1 MNTFGG
7 SPLLC
12 GIHGNHMK
20 CVKMLLEMELTQ
32 QLKLADLAVALSY
45 RSVQKVT
52 ESHLW
57 KVFEISRSR

>member
-45 RSVQKVT
+45 RSVQ
-52 ESHLW
+52 
-57 KVFEISRSR
+57 